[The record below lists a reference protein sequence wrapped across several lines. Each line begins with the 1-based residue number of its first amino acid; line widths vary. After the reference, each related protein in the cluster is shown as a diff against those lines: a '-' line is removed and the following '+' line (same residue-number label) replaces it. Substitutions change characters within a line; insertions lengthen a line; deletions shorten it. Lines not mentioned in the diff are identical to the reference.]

1 MAEYRRVATRRK
13 FIERQLTSWETEE
26 ESKTNGKVIPSHTR
40 ATHQPQP
47 TGGSEFVIR
56 APPIL
61 RDNLGFG
68 TLSLFSSSLPL
79 PSPTVYLMFSR
90 TSSLTVLSRSCR
102 YLLRPN
108 NNIQRASFS
117 LTARSHA
124 AINAAMADTSGITA
138 DSLKNKLTEV
148 LQAQHVEVEDLSGME
163 FEI

>member
-1 MAEYRRVATRRK
+1 
-13 FIERQLTSWETEE
+13 
-26 ESKTNGKVIPSHTR
+26 
-40 ATHQPQP
+40 
-47 TGGSEFVIR
+47 
-56 APPIL
+56 
-61 RDNLGFG
+61 
-68 TLSLFSSSLPL
+68 
-79 PSPTVYLMFSR
+79 MFSR

-163 FEI
+163 IEIEIENGEGAMTSKCSLFSC